1 MTMIMKVSPAVK
13 AILKVLM
20 TKTTTGLKLRVRKRR
35 MRMKTMKMMKMK
47 GTRMM
52 MTVSFPPFIL
62 NFRFLPFYVLTKKG
76 SPILNFTNFRLG
88 DEDDDECKI

>member
-1 MTMIMKVSPAVK
+1 MTMIMKASPAVK
-13 AILKVLM
+13 AILKVLT

-52 MTVSFPPFIL
+52 MTVIFEFPTIL
-62 NFRFLPFYVLTKKG
+62 R
-76 SPILNFTNFRLG
+76 
-88 DEDDDECKI
+88 